1 MHLVEQKYAIAS
13 NTAEYMDAFIV
24 LVNVILK
31 MERSKKKNVA
41 THVYTIIFNLK
52 LILKIL

>member
-31 MERSKKKNVA
+31 MERSKKKLLLPMF
-41 THVYTIIFNLK
+41 ILLF
-52 LILKIL
+52 LI